1 MYMYVCCH
9 LKGQGKNW
17 NYMKPPNI
25 STKSRSLW
33 QSELPMLTNVGGQH
47 TVDQLHICV
56 GPMPL
61 GAARDAKKMT
71 SEIDMK
77 QKDEELLSLVY
88 VPSGSMIL
96 NYITWSFL
104 WFCNVPTIWL
114 HPTLIYSYQFLVIL
128 CAMGWYSRCYKS
140 WEVLLLDAFLQV
152 QVFHECGM
160 CVSLHI
166 TKCAK
171 PNLLETS
178 ACQTSKK
185 GLFGRDM
192 PRPGPPSG
200 VTSPLLS

>member
-9 LKGQGKNW
+9 LKGQGKNG

-61 GAARDAKKMT
+61 RAARDAKKMT

-96 NYITWSFL
+96 YNMIISLVLQCSDHMTTSRLLYTLINSWSFFVRWVGTADATNL
-104 WFCNVPTIWL
+104 EKCFFYMHSFRCKSSMNVA
-114 HPTLIYSYQFLVIL
+114 
-128 CAMGWYSRCYKS
+128 C
-140 WEVLLLDAFLQV
+140 AFLCTSRSV
-152 QVFHECGM
+152 Q
-160 CVSLHI
+160 S
-166 TKCAK
+166 
-171 PNLLETS
+171 
-178 ACQTSKK
+178 QTS
-185 GLFGRDM
+185 
-192 PRPGPPSG
+192 
-200 VTSPLLS
+200 

>member
-9 LKGQGKNW
+9 LKGQGKNG

-96 NYITWSFL
+96 YNMIISLVLQCSDHMTTSDSYILLSIL
-104 WFCNVPTIWL
+104 GHSLCDG
-114 HPTLIYSYQFLVIL
+114 LVQQMLQIL
-128 CAMGWYSRCYKS
+128 RSASSRC
-140 WEVLLLDAFLQV
+140 
-152 QVFHECGM
+152 
-160 CVSLHI
+160 I
-166 TKCAK
+166 
-171 PNLLETS
+171 
-178 ACQTSKK
+178 
-185 GLFGRDM
+185 
-192 PRPGPPSG
+192 PSG
-200 VTSPLLS
+200 ASLP